1 MALSRVGACV
11 IVSLANP
18 GGFHEIMPVIAS
30 GGREIGTLFAR
41 HPLSSLSYGGWSRGR
56 TVRQL
61 NKDFTSCSS
70 LFKDHLTFFKSKL
83 YHSDFSKFADSLFGI
98 NPDLHYLK

>member
-30 GGREIGTLFAR
+30 GGGGKLGHFSLVILFLVFHMGAGHVGVR
-41 HPLSSLSYGGWSRGR
+41 YG
-56 TVRQL
+56 
-61 NKDFTSCSS
+61 N
-70 LFKDHLTFFKSKL
+70 
-83 YHSDFSKFADSLFGI
+83 
-98 NPDLHYLK
+98 